1 MRNMKNSM
9 QINRELYN
17 YPDLSLVLSRL
28 ISDKQFRET
37 FSGDNLAKELSK
49 QLINIPVQ
57 GVDRPVKQAQS
68 SGVKNEMGFDDRL
81 LLSCYV
87 GY

>member
-1 MRNMKNSM
+1 MKNNM
-9 QINRELYN
+9 QINMELYN

-28 ISDKQFRET
+28 ISDKQFREN
-37 FSGDNLAKELSK
+37 FSGDNISKDLSK
-49 QLINIPVQ
+49 QLTDIPVQ
-57 GVDRPVKQAQS
+57 DFDRSVKQAKS

>member
-1 MRNMKNSM
+1 MKNNM
-9 QINRELYN
+9 QINMELYN
-17 YPDLSLVLSRL
+17 YPDLSSVLSRL
-28 ISDKQFRET
+28 ISDKQFRENL
-37 FSGDNLAKELSK
+37 SGDNISEELSK
-49 QLINIPVQ
+49 KLADIPVQ
-57 GVDRPVKQAQS
+57 DFDRLVKQTKS

>member
-1 MRNMKNSM
+1 MKNNM
-9 QINRELYN
+9 QINMELYN

-28 ISDKQFRET
+28 ISDKQFRENL
-37 FSGDNLAKELSK
+37 SGDNISEALSK
-49 QLINIPVQ
+49 KLTDIPVQ
-57 GVDRPVKQAQS
+57 DFDRLVKQTKS

>member
-1 MRNMKNSM
+1 MKNNM
-9 QINRELYN
+9 QINMELYN

-28 ISDKQFRET
+28 ISDKQFRENL
-37 FSGDNLAKELSK
+37 SGDNISEELSK
-49 QLINIPVQ
+49 KLADIPVQ
-57 GVDRPVKQAQS
+57 DFDRLVKQTKS

>member
-1 MRNMKNSM
+1 MKNNM
-9 QINRELYN
+9 QINMELYN

-28 ISDKQFRET
+28 ISDKQFREN
-37 FSGDNLAKELSK
+37 FSGDNISKDLSK
-49 QLINIPVQ
+49 QLTDIPVQ
-57 GVDRPVKQAQS
+57 DFDRWLVKQTKS
-68 SGVKNEMGFDDRL
+68 SGVKNEMGFDERL

>member
-1 MRNMKNSM
+1 MKNNM
-9 QINRELYN
+9 QINMELYN

-28 ISDKQFRET
+28 ISDKQFREN
-37 FSGDNLAKELSK
+37 FSCDNISEALSTKLAD
-49 QLINIPVQ
+49 IPVQ
-57 GVDRPVKQAQS
+57 DSDRLIPQTRK
-68 SGVKNEMGFDDRL
+68 SGVKNGMGFDDRL